1 MNPDQRNDLK
11 QKFQSWKKKTPE
23 ERQRIRTQF
32 EKFRKLPPEEKQR
45 LRASRERFK
54 NLAPER
60 KQKLRE
66 RFKNMFPKTGMIF
79 ASELKKEGSGWK
91 TIHPKSAR
99 KFALDRRTTKQK

>member
-66 RFKNMFPKTGMIF
+66 RMSWLLRVIAPQV
-79 ASELKKEGSGWK
+79 LGWLVNNHIQGVQPSLQIADLQ
-91 TIHPKSAR
+91 IH
-99 KFALDRRTTKQK
+99 LMG